1 VGKMADAQ
9 KDEEFKKA
17 IESGNLEQVK
27 KLIAEGASAEKFSA
41 TSATTPIAIL
51 IEANIKPETKVQI
64 ADYLLLKGADK
75 DKRARNLALAEA
87 TEDLDIKWV
96 NWLLAHGANDQNGNA
111 RTVAKSIA
119 DDFMQKDENRTKAQT
134 IIDMINQALK
144 K

>member
-1 VGKMADAQ
+1 M
-9 KDEEFKKA
+9 E
-17 IESGNLEQVK
+17 
-27 KLIAEGASAEKFSA
+27 
-41 TSATTPIAIL
+41 
-51 IEANIKPETKVQI
+51 PEIKVQI
-64 ADYLLLKGADK
+64 AEYLLLKGADK